1 MSLHTLICSANRHW
15 RCFLQADKFQQ
26 RYLACQS
33 IIMYFTAITELRV
46 WAYLYYNMTIDQISG
61 TVIGCEIN
69 YFIQQIFLIKV
80 QNSLSA
86 VNKNDCRL
94 RPWYSVVWKQNCNA
108 WTLSIHHT
116 SPTFTSPARFS
127 PKTGSRYVFEI

>member
-1 MSLHTLICSANRHW
+1 
-15 RCFLQADKFQQ
+15 
-26 RYLACQS
+26 
-33 IIMYFTAITELRV
+33 MYFTAITELRV

-94 RPWYSVVWKQNCNA
+94 RP
-108 WTLSIHHT
+108 
-116 SPTFTSPARFS
+116 
-127 PKTGSRYVFEI
+127 